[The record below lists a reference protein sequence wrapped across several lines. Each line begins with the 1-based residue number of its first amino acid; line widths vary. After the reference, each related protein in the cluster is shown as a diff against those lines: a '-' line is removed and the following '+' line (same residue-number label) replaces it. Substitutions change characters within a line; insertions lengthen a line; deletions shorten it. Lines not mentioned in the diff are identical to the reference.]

1 MKQFN
6 TEDFN
11 KETKTTQQNV
21 VEQKTEK
28 YQTNKVAVKQN
39 RTQRLVDDIQRELKK

>member
-6 TEDFN
+6 TEDFD
-11 KETKTTQQNV
+11 KETKTTQQTV

-28 YQTNKVAVKQN
+28 YQTNKVVVSRN
-39 RTQRLVDDIQRELKK
+39 RTQKLVDEIQQELKK